1 MAKLNTLWRSRAIS
15 NPLKERLIEAL
26 IWPIVTNG
34 ADTWTLNKELTGNI
48 EAFEIQ
54 CYRRSMKVP
63 YKEHVTNETILER
76 EEEDYSP
83 VSSITRITCKLK
95 HLNYKLKHLRS
106 HCAPQLT
113 RQRHHAGT
121 NARKKTPGR
130 PEKTMGR

>member
-76 EEEDYSP
+76 VKRGRGLLASVKYYKDY
-83 VSSITRITCKLK
+83 L
-95 HLNYKLKHLRS
+95 
-106 HCAPQLT
+106 
-113 RQRHHAGT
+113 
-121 NARKKTPGR
+121 
-130 PEKTMGR
+130 